1 MSLRPIVFFI
11 SLALSIGGPALLGQE
26 GKKEL
31 RIGEQPLIK
40 EEAPKKEP
48 ASIDGAKLRR
58 TSVFDETEIRK
69 LYKEA
74 KTQNDKLN
82 EGLPAHLNGEELDLV
97 TLKTLDVGGTDI
109 QLQRDLVER
118 LDPKPRRRL
127 QRIAEFDPEA
137 AYDMMVTT
145 RNDQEFMSGQYDRP
159 ATAGDTGR
167 PANFSGNQLYTAF
180 ERAVEL
186 LRGKKGEADPA
197 QPVK

>member
-11 SLALSIGGPALLGQE
+11 SLALGNGGLALLGQE
-26 GKKEL
+26 EKKEL
-31 RIGEQPLIK
+31 RIGEQPLVK
-40 EEAPKKEP
+40 EEARKNVP
-48 ASIDGAKLRR
+48 ASIDRAKLRR
-58 TSVFDETEIRK
+58 TSVFDETEIRN

-145 RNDQEFMSGQYDRP
+145 RNDQEFMSGQYDRRT
-159 ATAGDTGR
+159 TAGDTGR
-167 PANFSGNQLYTAF
+167 SANFSGDRLYTAF
-180 ERAVEL
+180 EKAVEL

-197 QPVK
+197 EPAK

>member
-11 SLALSIGGPALLGQE
+11 SLALSISGSTLLGQE
-26 GKKEL
+26 DKKEL
-31 RIGEQPLIK
+31 RIGEQPLVSK
-40 EEAPKKEP
+40 EAPKKEP
-48 ASIDGAKLRR
+48 ASIERAKLRR

-82 EGLPAHLNGEELDLV
+82 EGLPAHLNAEELDLV

-145 RNDQEFMSGQYDRP
+145 RNDQEFMSGQYDRRT
-159 ATAGDTGR
+159 TAGDPGR
-167 PANFSGNQLYTAF
+167 SANFSGSQLQTAF
-180 ERAVEL
+180 EKAVEL
-186 LRGKKGEADPA
+186 LRGKKDEAEAA

>member
-1 MSLRPIVFFI
+1 MSLRPSVFFI
-11 SLALSIGGPALLGQE
+11 SLALSIGGSSLIGQDD
-26 GKKEL
+26 KSNL
-31 RIGEQPLIK
+31 RIGEQPLVK
-40 EEAPKKEP
+40 EDGPDKKP
-48 ASIDGAKLRR
+48 ASIDSAKLRR

-97 TLKTLDVGGTDI
+97 TLKTLDVGGTDV

-145 RNDQEFMSGQYDRP
+145 RNDQEFMSGQYDRRT
-159 ATAGDTGR
+159 TAGDTGR
-167 PANFSGNQLYTAF
+167 PANFSGNQLYSAF
-180 ERAVEL
+180 EKAVEL

-197 QPVK
+197 QPAK

>member
-1 MSLRPIVFFI
+1 MSLHPLVFLV
-11 SLALSIGGPALLGQE
+11 SLAFGIGNFTLLGQE
-26 GKKEL
+26 DGKQL
-31 RIGEQPLIK
+31 RIGEQPLVAK
-40 EEAPKKEP
+40 EEPKGEP
-48 ASIDGAKLRR
+48 VSIDSAKLRR
-58 TSVFDETEIRK
+58 TSVFDATEIRK

-82 EGLPAHLNGEELDLV
+82 EGLPAHLNAEELDLV
-97 TLKTLDVGGTDI
+97 TLKTLDVGGADI

-145 RNDQEFMSGQYDRP
+145 RNDQEFMSGQYDRRT
-159 ATAGDTGR
+159 TAGDAGR
-167 PANFSGNQLYTAF
+167 SANFSGSQMQTAIVK
-180 ERAVEL
+180 AMEL
-186 LRGKKGEADPA
+186 IRGKKDQADSD

>member
-11 SLALSIGGPALLGQE
+11 SLALSIGASALLGQE
-26 GKKEL
+26 EKKEL
-31 RIGEQPLIK
+31 RIGEQPLVRN
-40 EEAPKKEP
+40 EAPKNEP
-48 ASIDGAKLRR
+48 ASIEKAKLRR

-137 AYDMMVTT
+137 AFDMMVTT
-145 RNDQEFMSGQYDRP
+145 RNDQEFMSGQYDRRT
-159 ATAGDTGR
+159 AAGDPGR

-180 ERAVEL
+180 EKAVEL
-186 LRGKKGEADPA
+186 FRGKKGEPDSA
-197 QPVK
+197 QPAK

>member
-1 MSLRPIVFFI
+1 MMVWSFLNSIKVMSLHPIVFFI

-26 GKKEL
+26 ETREL
-31 RIGEQPLIK
+31 RIGEQPLVK
-40 EEAPKKEP
+40 EQAPKKEP

-58 TSVFDETEIRK
+58 TSVFDE
-69 LYKEA
+69 
-74 KTQNDKLN
+74 LN

-145 RNDQEFMSGQYDRP
+145 RNDQEFISGQYDRR
-159 ATAGDTGR
+159 ATAGDPGR
-167 PANFSGNQLYTAF
+167 SANFSGNQLYTAF
-180 ERAVEL
+180 EKAVEL
-186 LRGKKGEADPA
+186 LRRKKGEADPA
-197 QPVK
+197 QSAK

>member
-1 MSLRPIVFFI
+1 MSLRLSVFFI
-11 SLALSIGGPALLGQE
+11 SIALGIGNFTLRGQE
-26 GKKEL
+26 DEKEL
-31 RIGEQPLIK
+31 RIGERPLVTK
-40 EEAPKKEP
+40 EEPKREP
-48 ASIDGAKLRR
+48 ASIDSAKLRR

-74 KTQNDKLN
+74 KTQNEKLN
-82 EGLPAHLNGEELDLV
+82 EGLPAHLNAEELDLV

-145 RNDQEFMSGQYDRP
+145 RNDQEFMSGQYDRRT
-159 ATAGDTGR
+159 TAGDTGR
-167 PANFSGNQLYTAF
+167 PANFSGSQLQTAF
-180 ERAVEL
+180 EKAVEL
-186 LRGKKGEADPA
+186 LRGKKDQADPD

>member
-1 MSLRPIVFFI
+1 MSLRLSVFFI
-11 SLALSIGGPALLGQE
+11 SIALGIGNFTLRGQE
-26 GKKEL
+26 DEKEL
-31 RIGEQPLIK
+31 RIGERPLVTK
-40 EEAPKKEP
+40 EEPKKEA
-48 ASIDGAKLRR
+48 ASIDSAKLRR

-74 KTQNDKLN
+74 KTQNEKLN
-82 EGLPAHLNGEELDLV
+82 EGLPAHLNAEELDLV

-137 AYDMMVTT
+137 AHDMMVTT
-145 RNDQEFMSGQYDRP
+145 RNDQEFMSGQYDRRT
-159 ATAGDTGR
+159 TAGDTGR
-167 PANFSGNQLYTAF
+167 PANFSGSQLQTAF
-180 ERAVEL
+180 EKAVEL
-186 LRGKKGEADPA
+186 LRGKKDQADPD